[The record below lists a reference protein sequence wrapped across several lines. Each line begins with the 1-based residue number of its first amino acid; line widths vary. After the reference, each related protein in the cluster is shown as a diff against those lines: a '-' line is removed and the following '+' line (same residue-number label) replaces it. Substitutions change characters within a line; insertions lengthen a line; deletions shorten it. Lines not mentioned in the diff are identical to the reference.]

1 MSPDCPA
8 VEPLSLFQLDGRVA
22 IVTGASSGLGGRFA
36 RVLAAAGAEVVLAA
50 RRRERIEALAAE
62 LPGAIAVPTDLL
74 QEGSIDELVDRTL
87 EEHGRID
94 ILVNNAG
101 VTDNRSAVDEPA
113 DRFREVLETNLTAP
127 FLLARRVA
135 SSMIDR
141 SGSGSIVNVASVNG
155 ILASRA
161 WPQTSYGAS
170 KGGLVNLTRELARQ
184 WAEHGIRVNALAPGY
199 FETEMTSELF
209 DERGREW
216 VARHTPLGRAGAA
229 HELDGA
235 LLFLAGEGSSFVT
248 GQLLLVDGGWT
259 II

>member
-1 MSPDCPA
+1 MSPISPA
-8 VEPLSLFQLDGRVA
+8 VDPLSLFGLEGRVA
-22 IVTGASSGLGGRFA
+22 IVTGASSGLGERFA

-50 RRRERIEALAAE
+50 RRRERIETLAAE
-62 LPGAIAVPTDLL
+62 LRGATAISTDLR
-74 QEGSIDELVDRTL
+74 QQDSIDELVGRTI
-87 EEHGRID
+87 EKHGRID

-101 VTDNRSAVDEPA
+101 VTDNRSALEEPA

-127 FLLARRVA
+127 FLMARQVA
-135 SSMIDR
+135 STMIDR
-141 SGSGSIVNVASVNG
+141 SGPGSIVNVASVNG

-209 DERGREW
+209 DDKGREW
-216 VARHTPLGRAGAA
+216 VARHTPLGRPGAA

-235 LLFLAGEGSSFVT
+235 LLFLAGDGSSFVT